1 MRSNLRKIDVMEL
14 SFYDNIEY
22 SINIVGWG
30 MVTDIGILSE
40 KLRWLGPARYTIASL
55 VYILSLIQI

>member
-1 MRSNLRKIDVMEL
+1 MEL
-14 SFYDNIEY
+14 SFNDSIEY

-40 KLRWLGPARYTIASL
+40 KLRWFGPARYTIASL
-55 VYILSLIQI
+55 IYIFNISSY